1 MRRRAAAQTEG
12 GLSVIRV
19 SVDDVYGAMIPSRA
33 QQDEALAAL
42 AGSIARHG
50 LLQPI
55 VVRHNAQAN
64 RYQLVC
70 GARRLAACR
79 LLGHREIDALLLRAD
94 GAEAAACF
102 FEEHLT
108 HRPPHFLD
116 EADALEHLGA
126 QQVAACCAVGA
137 AAIARRC
144 RMLGLTEQTRRL
156 LRGYALTLEQAEP
169 LADVPDADRQLEAAS
184 IIAERQLTIPQ
195 AQRLVYGVQR
205 RAQERPQSAPCRR
218 RAVREAMTEAAALA
232 ERLRHRG
239 IDAGLSVLSQ
249 EGGLCIQIM
258 LRSKKSADPAGDGEK
273 GENSSNNDAVPCGRG
288 QCVSRRHREK
298 RRI

>member
-1 MRRRAAAQTEG
+1 MRRRAAAQAED

-19 SVDDVYGAMIPSRA
+19 SIDDVYGAMIPGRA

-55 VVRHNAQAN
+55 VVRHNAQAG

-79 LLGHREIDALLLRAD
+79 LLGRREIDALLLRAD

-108 HRPPHFLD
+108 HIPPHFLD
-116 EADALEHLGA
+116 EADTLERLGA
-126 QQVAACCAVGA
+126 QQVAACCAIGTG
-137 AAIARRC
+137 AIARRH
-144 RMLGLTEQTRRL
+144 RMLALSQQTRQL
-156 LRGYALTLEQAEP
+156 LRGHALTLEQAEP
-169 LADVPDADRQLEAAS
+169 LADVPDPDRQLEAAS
-184 IIAERQLTIPQ
+184 IIAERQLTSIQ

-205 RAQERPQSAPCRR
+205 RAAERTESAPCRR
-218 RAVREAMTEAAALA
+218 RAVREAMTEATALA
-232 ERLRHRG
+232 ERLRRRG
-239 IDAGLSVLSQ
+239 VDAGLSVLSQ

-258 LRSKKSADPAGDGEK
+258 LRCKKSTEPAGNGDM
-273 GENSSNNDAVPCGRG
+273 GENSSNGAAVPCEEGRRAP
-288 QCVSRRHREK
+288 RRQREK

>member
-1 MRRRAAAQTEG
+1 MRRRAAAKAED

-19 SVDDVYGAMIPSRA
+19 SIDDVYGAMIPGRM

-55 VVRHNAQAN
+55 VVRHNAQAG

-79 LLGHREIDALLLRAD
+79 LLGRREIDAMLLRAD
-94 GAEAAACF
+94 DPEAAACY

-108 HRPPHFLD
+108 HCLPHFLD
-116 EADALEHLGA
+116 EADALERLGA
-126 QQVAACCAVGA
+126 RQVAACCAVGA
-137 AAIARRC
+137 GAIARRH
-144 RMLGLTEQTRRL
+144 RMLALTERTRQA
-156 LRGYALTLEQAEP
+156 LRGYALTLDQAEP
-169 LADVPDADRQLEAAS
+169 LADVPDADRQLEAAT
-184 IIAERQLTIPQ
+184 IIAERQLTAMQ

-205 RAQERPQSAPCRR
+205 RAAEQMQSAPCRR
-218 RAVREAMTEAAALA
+218 RAVREAMTEVTALA
-232 ERLRHRG
+232 EHLRRRG
-239 IDAGLSVLSQ
+239 LDARLSVLSQ

-258 LRSKKSADPAGDGEK
+258 LRSKKSAEPAGNGEM
-273 GENSSNNDAVPCGRG
+273 GENSSNGIAVPCEEGRR
-288 QCVSRRHREK
+288 VPRRQREK